1 MKFLRF
7 QQEVFRQTRRWLE
20 RRWVRTSAGAILITV
35 ATLWAFAQATQPAS
49 HPPKP
54 YIIPA
59 ANPEPDANDRM
70 QMNERHVKAQS
81 FDAANTER
89 LRQIAEESDMLVTM
103 AMALKAEADNSNSGV
118 VSPTAIRKAETIEKL
133 AHSVKQKMELT
144 VGN

>member
-1 MKFLRF
+1 
-7 QQEVFRQTRRWLE
+7 
-20 RRWVRTSAGAILITV
+20 
-35 ATLWAFAQATQPAS
+35 
-49 HPPKP
+49 
-54 YIIPA
+54 
-59 ANPEPDANDRM
+59 M

-103 AMALKAEADNSNSGV
+103 AMALKAEADNSNSDG

-144 VGN
+144 VGELRPSGDGAGSARPIKIDPEIASAAVYQRAVQRR